1 MIDQTFLHCPGVGP
15 KTENRLKTLGFLCWQ
30 DCLARPEELPFSDS
44 RKEQFLAVIQASL
57 TALQKQDLAYLTTCL
72 PPREHW
78 RILAQHFSE
87 ATFFDIETTG
97 LSSYDSFTTVISAY
111 HQQKLYTFVYEENLA
126 DFLQLVDQSKLLVAF
141 NGNSFDIP
149 FLENSFN
156 IPAIGCPHIDLRWI
170 FYHQGYRGGL
180 KVIEKQLGLHRPAA
194 IHHVDGHE
202 AVLLFERWQRGDSGA
217 RLKLIRYCQ
226 TDVLTT
232 YLTAGL
238 LLQKMGF
245 NYPLPTAEDLFAL
258 TDNS

>member
-15 KTENRLKTLGFLCWQ
+15 KTESRLKALGFLCWQ
-30 DCLARPEELPFSDS
+30 DCLDRLEDLPFSQS
-44 RKEQFLAVIQASL
+44 RQDKFLEVIRTSL
-57 TALQKQDLAYLTTCL
+57 LALQKQDLAYLTTAL

-78 RILAQHFSE
+78 RILADCFSE

-111 HQQKLYTFVYEENLA
+111 HQQKLQTFVYGENLD
-126 DFLQLVDQSKLLVAF
+126 DFLQLVDKSRILVAF

-149 FLENSFN
+149 FLENTFN
-156 IPAIGCPHIDLRWI
+156 IPDIGCPHIDLRWI

-180 KVIEKQLGLHRPAA
+180 KMIEKQLSVQRPAA
-194 IHHVDGHE
+194 VRNVDGQE
-202 AVLLFERWQRGDSGA
+202 AVLLFSRWQRGDQEA
-217 RLKLIRYCQ
+217 RFKLIRYCQ

-238 LLQKMGF
+238 LLNNMGY
-245 NYPLPTAEDLFAL
+245 NLLLPTPEELFRKI
-258 TDNS
+258 DP